1 MNRYGFLLALTL
13 PLLVVAGFLLG
24 GAWNFL
30 TIAFSYAL
38 LPILDLLSGHD
49 RFRPGREEIST
60 LERDPWYRSILYAGA
75 LMNFALLVFGAWV
88 VTRVSMPWWALA
100 GFILSVGTSSGS
112 VGIVIAHE
120 LGHHVDKFDR
130 LLSRALLVSVCYMH
144 FYVEHNRGHHSHV
157 ATPEDPASARYG
169 ENLYAYLPRT
179 LVGSWI
185 HAWQLEAERLGKSG
199 IGARSLRNP
208 MLWCVIWPASLA
220 AALGLGF
227 GSAAVWYFF
236 VQAFIA
242 VVLLEAVNYIEHY
255 GLERRLLADGSRE
268 KVSVVHSW
276 NSSQRL
282 SGYFLFNLT
291 RHSHH
296 HIQAQRHYQALAHEE
311 TSPQMP
317 AGYAGM
323 LVLAFLPPAWER
335 VMHPRLAAW
344 RASQ

>member
-1 MNRYGFLLALTL
+1 MSRYGFLLALVL
-13 PLLVVAGFLLG
+13 PLLVVAGFRLG
-24 GAWNFL
+24 GAWNYL

-38 LPILDLLSGHD
+38 LPLLDLWSGHE
-49 RFRPGREEIST
+49 RFQPGRDEIAS
-60 LERDPWYRSILYAGA
+60 LERDPWYRSILYLGA
-75 LMNFALLVFGAWV
+75 AMHFALLVFGAWV
-88 VTRVSMPWWALA
+88 VTHVAMPGWALA
-100 GFILSVGTSSGS
+100 GFVLSVGTSSGS
-112 VGIVIAHE
+112 IGIVIAHE
-120 LGHHVDKFDR
+120 LGHHVDRWDR

-169 ENLYAYLPRT
+169 ENLYAFLPRT

-185 HAWQLEAERLGKSG
+185 HAWHLEQERLGRAGSSAWSPG
-199 IGARSLRNP
+199 NP
-208 MLWCVIWPASLA
+208 MLWCVIWPLLSAT
-220 AALGLGF
+220 ALGLVF
-227 GSAAVWYFF
+227 GAAAVWYFF
-236 VQAFIA
+236 LQAFIA

-255 GLERRLLADGSRE
+255 GLERPLLPDGSRE
-268 KVSVVHSW
+268 KVNVTHAW

-296 HIQAQRHYQALAHEE
+296 HIQAQRHYQVLAHEE
-311 TSPQMP
+311 ASPQMP

-323 LVLAFLPPAWER
+323 LVLAFLPPVWER

-344 RASQ
+344 RASH